1 MSGLKVLVAGFFII
15 FMPKLKKKAH
25 EMSDK
30 ELLHSMFPKK
40 VISTLKKV
48 AAKSAKKTKKRK
60 K

>member
-1 MSGLKVLVAGFFII
+1 
-15 FMPKLKKKAH
+15 MPKSKKKAN
-25 EMSDK
+25 EMTDK

-48 AAKSAKKTKKRK
+48 AMKATKKRK